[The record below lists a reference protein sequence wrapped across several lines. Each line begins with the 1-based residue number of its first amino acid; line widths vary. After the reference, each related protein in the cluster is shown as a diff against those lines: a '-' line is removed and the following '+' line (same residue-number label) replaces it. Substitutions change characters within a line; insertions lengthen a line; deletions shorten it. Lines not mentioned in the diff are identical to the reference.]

1 MHGVGEYTLRV
12 ATASLALAAQE
23 TEAAAETDG
32 AARAEAPAAPAAPPA
47 PAPPFWQRFIY
58 QLFVMFFLTLM
69 PWWTPN
75 PRYM

>member
-32 AARAEAPAAPAAPPA
+32 AARAEAPAAPAAPPGRNRGEA
-47 PAPPFWQRFIY
+47 SMIVHVFNQ
-58 QLFVMFFLTLM
+58 FVSRSQKSQEM
-69 PWWTPN
+69 
-75 PRYM
+75 